1 MPPGLQDYPR
11 IERRAAPFSPSR
23 CALRD
28 GAPSHAYD
36 LVGEVLEGAL
46 GGAVKDF
53 EKKFR
58 AGQDKKA

>member
-23 CALRD
+23 GALRD

-36 LVGEVLEGAL
+36 LVGEVVEGGLEGA
-46 GGAVKDF
+46 VKEF
-53 EKKFR
+53 EEGYR
-58 AGQDKKA
+58 AKRRS